1 MSKYNKAREE
11 LVNMYLNSLEEG
23 EIPWYKTWN
32 IKAPCNVV
40 SNKNP
45 YIPNYS
51 FTVDIN
57 TSLPAYSNLKFPSN
71 AVFYAGAGARGL
83 IVFNTG
89 SGYNA
94 FDAACPNQALS
105 SCSTLTIKG
114 INAICPC
121 DSKEYSLFSG
131 LSDLQYPLKQY
142 RIEVIGSVIRV
153 YN

>member
-1 MSKYNKAREE
+1 M
-11 LVNMYLNSLEEG
+11 
-23 EIPWYKTWN
+23 
-32 IKAPCNVV
+32 IKKWLFLFAILLITSCDDNGT

-57 TSLPAYSNLKFPSN
+57 TSLPAYSNLKFASN
-71 AVFYAGAGARGL
+71 AIYYPGFGARGL
-83 IVFNTG
+83 IVFNAG
-89 SGYNA
+89 NSFNA

-105 SCSTLTIKG
+105 ACSTLTIKG

-121 DSKEYSLFSG
+121 DSKEYSLFTG
-131 LSDLQYPLKQY
+131 LSNLQYPMKQY
-142 RIEVIGSVIRV
+142 RVTVNGGIIRV